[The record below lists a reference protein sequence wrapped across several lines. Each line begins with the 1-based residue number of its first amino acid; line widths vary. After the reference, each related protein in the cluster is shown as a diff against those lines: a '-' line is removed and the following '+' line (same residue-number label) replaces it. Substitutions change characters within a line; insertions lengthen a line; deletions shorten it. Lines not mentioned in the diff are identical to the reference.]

1 MSDRRRFRWAATSA
15 RMLAGTLAATGFV
28 VGIVTLSAVPWPTV
42 DRAPLALSV
51 TPEPDTVTLACPGG
65 LISLG
70 RTAEDALGLSQ
81 AAVATVTSGVT
92 GGGGPDAGAAEPRV
106 LETEV
111 PDAVGPEAFT
121 AEPANREAA
130 ALAAAGAATVSD
142 PDLSGFAASACRP
155 PLTESWLVGGSG
167 TTGAADLVIL
177 TNPGSVPA
185 TVQLTLFGAS
195 GEQQPAGGADIVVRA
210 GAQRVVPLAGL
221 LLGEQSPVIRVTA
234 TGSPIQASLQTSV
247 TRTLQAAGIDQIGP
261 IVAPSSEQV
270 IAGVAVPAAT
280 EGEGA
285 DEGAETIVRVMAPA
299 ADDAGPISATV
310 TVTDAATGASIGAPV
325 VVPLE
330 PGVPLEAELTGL
342 TEGEYVVRVEA
353 NAPVVAAAWHTSGFS
368 QGSDFAW
375 FTPGPALGATALVA
389 APAGPVPVLTLVN
402 TGEETA
408 SASVWTLEGA
418 VIQTVDLPA
427 GESAVVPL
435 EPRTVAVIET
445 SGGVIHAGLSLSGD
459 NALAGYPV
467 WPSDAAAPPTVV
479 YP

>member
-15 RMLAGTLAATGFV
+15 RMLAGTLAAAGFV

-42 DRAPLALSV
+42 ERAPLALSV

-65 LISLG
+65 LVALG
-70 RTAEDALGLSQ
+70 RTAENALGLSQ
-81 AAVATVTSGVT
+81 AAVAAVTSG
-92 GGGGPDAGAAEPRV
+92 GGTDDAAPASRV

-111 PDAVGPEAFT
+111 PEAVGPEAFT
-121 AEPANREAA
+121 VEPVDREVG

-167 TTGAADLVIL
+167 TTGASDLVIL
-177 TNPGSVPA
+177 TNPGTVPA

-210 GAQRVVPLAGL
+210 GAQRIVPLAGL
-221 LLGEQSPVIRVTA
+221 LLGEESPVIRVTA
-234 TGSPIQASLQTSV
+234 TGAPIQASLQTSV

-261 IVAPSSEQV
+261 IVAPATEQV

-280 EGEGA
+280 QGEAPQG
-285 DEGAETIVRVMAPA
+285 EGAETIVRVMAPA
-299 ADDAGPISATV
+299 AGDAGPISATV
-310 TVTDAATGASIGAPV
+310 TATDAATGAGVGSPV
-325 VVPLE
+325 TVTLE
-330 PGVPLEAELTGL
+330 PGVPLEAEVSGL

-353 NAPVVAAAWHTSGFS
+353 DAPVVAAAWHTSGFV

-375 FTPGPALGATALVA
+375 FTPAPELGATALVA
-389 APAGPVPVLTLVN
+389 APAGPAPVLTVVN
-402 TGEETA
+402 SGDEP
-408 SASVWTLEGA
+408 SSVTVSTLDGA
-418 VIQTVDLPA
+418 VIQTLDLPA
-427 GESAVVPL
+427 GGSAVVPADARSVL
-435 EPRTVAVIET
+435 AIET